1 MATTISVNK
10 QTIEQFLLNA
20 RRKPFVIPEYQ
31 RPYSWTNEQI
41 DTLFRDIWE
50 FTSNDGGTENDGTYF
65 LGSIVSYENE
75 DGEQEII
82 DGQQRIT
89 SLFLLLRAIYTKL
102 TVTDEKSP
110 EAINFISKIE
120 PLIWRTN
127 KLTGKVDYAS
137 ILLTSKVISDSE
149 NEILKNILETGNV
162 KEKAQDSY
170 SKNYKQLLELL
181 EEKSKENALMIYQ
194 FIYALLNQVII
205 LPITADTQDT
215 ALTIFSTLNDRG
227 LPLSDA
233 DIFKAKIYNNLNKE
247 EKEKFIEEWKELE
260 EDSLRISESIQQ
272 LFYYHMFYQRALEND
287 KVTTTPGLRKYYS
300 ANKFERILKP
310 NILSNLRQILNLWE
324 VISNKN
330 VIEDEEW
337 SKNIEI
343 LKILDIL
350 TSYPNEFWK
359 YPVIIY
365 YLRYKDNKDFEE
377 RYLGHEKSEELHKF
391 LVENEYVDEEGNAK
405 DKLKAD
411 LRDNRLVLPQE
422 FEHIRPAI
430 EKKLKSSAGKL
441 IIKNADDKKK
451 IKVNKEVFLDK
462 NFSEL
467 WDKIKYKTTCKVNF
481 DSNNLIA
488 KCVKDIDDY
497 LFIEDEKY
505 IFEKKRLALT
515 HGGIEE
521 GFSTSEDSRIDFQV
535 KYKLPDII
543 TYLQNETNLTRK
555 SIVEILTRT
564 ETLDSFKKNPQLY
577 LEKVTDII
585 KKTMKNFI
593 VDGIKYEKIGNGE
606 FYSQDLFEAQELF
619 GYLKDKMNK
628 EGNMLASTKSS
639 YENIVLD
646 SDIERN
652 FALEL
657 EKNKNVVIYTKL
669 PAWFKIPTPL
679 GNYNPDWA
687 VLVRPDL
694 TSPEQKLYFV
704 VETKGSVFADD
715 RRETENLK
723 ITCGKKH
730 FKAISEDINFQVA
743 NDFEYFSSKF

>member
-272 LFYYHMFYQRALEND
+272 LFYYHMFYQRALESD

-377 RYLGHEKSEELHKF
+377 RFLAFLRKLYTELLKKYIEIPTITAVKTNILKLNVEIINTDKPTFDFKSLSEDDIREKIKTPHRNVVRMLLKTLAYELQDELLPEKWEIEHILPVKWENSYD
-391 LVENEYVDEEGNAK
+391 LRENEEVAREKIEHLGNK
-405 DKLKAD
+405 T
-411 LRDNRLVLPQE
+411 P
-422 FEHIRPAI
+422 F
-430 EKKLKSSAGKL
+430 EKKLN
-441 IIKNADDKKK
+441 IIATNNYFAKKK
-451 IKVNKEVFLDK
+451 DYYVKSNIQMTKEIGNLKMDKWGLDQIV
-462 NFSEL
+462 ERDVRMT
-467 WDKIKYKTTCKVNF
+467 DKI
-481 DSNNLIA
+481 I
-488 KCVKDIDDY
+488 
-497 LFIEDEKY
+497 
-505 IFEKKRLALT
+505 
-515 HGGIEE
+515 
-521 GFSTSEDSRIDFQV
+521 
-535 KYKLPDII
+535 
-543 TYLQNETNLTRK
+543 
-555 SIVEILTRT
+555 EILKSWGR
-564 ETLDSFKKNPQLY
+564 D
-577 LEKVTDII
+577 
-585 KKTMKNFI
+585 
-593 VDGIKYEKIGNGE
+593 YE
-606 FYSQDLFEAQELF
+606 
-619 GYLKDKMNK
+619 
-628 EGNMLASTKSS
+628 
-639 YENIVLD
+639 
-646 SDIERN
+646 
-652 FALEL
+652 
-657 EKNKNVVIYTKL
+657 
-669 PAWFKIPTPL
+669 
-679 GNYNPDWA
+679 
-687 VLVRPDL
+687 
-694 TSPEQKLYFV
+694 
-704 VETKGSVFADD
+704 
-715 RRETENLK
+715 
-723 ITCGKKH
+723 
-730 FKAISEDINFQVA
+730 
-743 NDFEYFSSKF
+743 

>member
-181 EEKSKENALMIYQ
+181 GEKSKENALMIYQ

-377 RYLGHEKSEELHKF
+377 RFLAFLRKLYTELLKKYIEIPTITAVKTNILKLNVEIINTDKPTFDFKSLSEDDIREKIKTPHRNVVRMLLKTLAYELQDELLPEKWEIEHILPVKWENSYD
-391 LVENEYVDEEGNAK
+391 LRENEEVAREKIEHLGNK
-405 DKLKAD
+405 T
-411 LRDNRLVLPQE
+411 P
-422 FEHIRPAI
+422 F
-430 EKKLKSSAGKL
+430 EKKLN
-441 IIKNADDKKK
+441 IIATNNYFAKKK
-451 IKVNKEVFLDK
+451 DYYVKSNIQMTKEIGNLKMDRWGLDQIV
-462 NFSEL
+462 ERDVRMT
-467 WDKIKYKTTCKVNF
+467 DKI
-481 DSNNLIA
+481 I
-488 KCVKDIDDY
+488 
-497 LFIEDEKY
+497 
-505 IFEKKRLALT
+505 
-515 HGGIEE
+515 
-521 GFSTSEDSRIDFQV
+521 
-535 KYKLPDII
+535 
-543 TYLQNETNLTRK
+543 
-555 SIVEILTRT
+555 EILKSWGR
-564 ETLDSFKKNPQLY
+564 D
-577 LEKVTDII
+577 
-585 KKTMKNFI
+585 
-593 VDGIKYEKIGNGE
+593 YE
-606 FYSQDLFEAQELF
+606 
-619 GYLKDKMNK
+619 
-628 EGNMLASTKSS
+628 
-639 YENIVLD
+639 
-646 SDIERN
+646 
-652 FALEL
+652 
-657 EKNKNVVIYTKL
+657 
-669 PAWFKIPTPL
+669 
-679 GNYNPDWA
+679 
-687 VLVRPDL
+687 
-694 TSPEQKLYFV
+694 
-704 VETKGSVFADD
+704 
-715 RRETENLK
+715 
-723 ITCGKKH
+723 
-730 FKAISEDINFQVA
+730 
-743 NDFEYFSSKF
+743 